1 MCTMGAVDSSPKLRG
16 QCWIGP
22 CYNQLVFLLLF
33 WRDQRLR
40 RYLCDWTFSC
50 VIVIRRTRVWDSGIG
65 HTLGSTYLLCT
76 FITTVTFYST
86 ARVFLGF
93 FLWWL
98 TDEGVNN
105 SVNRGVFSQNND
117 RSHFS
122 RAGVPKR
129 AGRDRMSGF
138 SRARPSMVRNYD
150 GTESKQGHQHPQY
163 VYIRQQRLSSSQA
176 LVSDP
181 ACPARGAHQEP
192 FNETPGSAQHDAD
205 IRKLSPGS
213 AIIFVGVGL

>member
-40 RYLCDWTFSC
+40 RYLCDWAFSC

-105 SVNRGVFSQNND
+105 SVNRGVFNQNND

-129 AGRDRMSGF
+129 AGRMTLDCTAHPATPHLPGGTACQASAGPGRAWHVTTTAP
-138 SRARPSMVRNYD
+138 SRNKAIN
-150 GTESKQGHQHPQY
+150 
-163 VYIRQQRLSSSQA
+163 ILSTA
-176 LVSDP
+176 
-181 ACPARGAHQEP
+181 
-192 FNETPGSAQHDAD
+192 TT
-205 IRKLSPGS
+205 
-213 AIIFVGVGL
+213 IIFAGAGQ